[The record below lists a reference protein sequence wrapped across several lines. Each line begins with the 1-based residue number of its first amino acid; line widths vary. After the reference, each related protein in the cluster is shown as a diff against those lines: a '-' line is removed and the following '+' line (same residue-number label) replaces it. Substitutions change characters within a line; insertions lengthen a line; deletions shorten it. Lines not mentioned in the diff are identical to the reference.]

1 MSRFVIDASVVLTWC
16 FPDEHSP
23 LAEKVALM
31 FKQGDTAIAPAF
43 WPHEVLNALLVGER
57 RKRISNPLI
66 DNFLADLS
74 TLPIDL
80 FHVAAAGV
88 FGRIQELSRR
98 HKLTAY
104 DAAYL
109 HLAEDGGLKLATVDD
124 DLIAA
129 SRQCGVDLV

>member
-1 MSRFVIDASVVLTWC
+1 
-16 FPDEHSP
+16 
-23 LAEKVALM
+23 M
-31 FKQGDTAIAPAF
+31 FQQGDAAIAPAF

-57 RKRISNPLI
+57 RKRISTALI

-80 FHVAAAGV
+80 FHVAAPDV

-129 SRQCGVDLV
+129 SRQSGVDLV